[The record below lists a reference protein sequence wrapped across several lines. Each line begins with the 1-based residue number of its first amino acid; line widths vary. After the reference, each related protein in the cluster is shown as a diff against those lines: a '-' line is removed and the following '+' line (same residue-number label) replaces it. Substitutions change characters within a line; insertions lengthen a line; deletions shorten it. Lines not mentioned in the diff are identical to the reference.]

1 MVLVMPPWSA
11 HVARVA
17 TEFTFDGFFRMITRF
32 ALLLLPLAACS
43 PQAPSGDGSPAST
56 GPSGSAETGSAQ
68 TPAEPYSDKLQ
79 WMLERSVF
87 AEDPEV
93 PCLKREFER
102 PAWVEDQATRSRL
115 REVRSDSLWLGRWAR
130 ENLGERL
137 AYARVGYD
145 WTPGPDRVFPESP
158 PPLIYEIAVTGSDR
172 VKVPP
177 LGGRAK
183 GVPVKV
189 VYDVP
194 YSFDEFMERRRIGH
208 KSTRE
213 LLDTNG
219 EGGSPE
225 NGWAVMID
233 VFSETGKPDPQALA
247 HCDRLRRAYDLPV
260 LMEFSSARTTLEM
273 GELPEPD

>member
-1 MVLVMPPWSA
+1 MPAWSA

-17 TEFTFDGFFRMITRF
+17 TDFAFDGSTRMHVR
-32 ALLLLPLAACS
+32 ALLPLLLLAACNVSS
-43 PQAPSGDGSPAST
+43 PVENGSTASGSTPQLPGAASPASAT
-56 GPSGSAETGSAQ
+56 
-68 TPAEPYSDKLQ
+68 EPYSDKLQ
-79 WMLERSVF
+79 WMLERTAF
-87 AEDPEV
+87 AEDPDV
-93 PCLKREFER
+93 PCLKRDFER
-102 PAWVEDQATRSRL
+102 PAWVEDPTTRTRL
-115 REVRSDSLWLGRWAR
+115 REVRSDSYWLGRWAR

-145 WTPGPDRVFPESP
+145 WTPGPDRIFPESP
-158 PPLIYEIAVTGSDR
+158 PPLIYEIAVTGSDP

-177 LGGRAK
+177 LGGRAM

-189 VYDVP
+189 IYDVP

-208 KSTRE
+208 EATRD

-225 NGWAVMID
+225 SGWAVMID

-247 HCDRLRRAYDLPV
+247 QCDRLRRAYDLPV
-260 LMEFSSARTTLEM
+260 LMEFSSARVTMDM